1 MEVDVL
7 GTEHPPGPRFKLRLG
22 AMFPKPILNVVQ
34 VLAVVITQRVE
45 QLVSCEP
52 EVIKGCDN
60 VDLGSRCWS
69 LSDQWS
75 RFL

>member
-7 GTEHPPGPRFKLRLG
+7 GTEHPPGPRFKLLLG
-22 AMFPKPILNVVQ
+22 AMFPESILNVVQ
-34 VLAVVITQRVE
+34 VLAVAVTQRVE
-45 QLVSCEP
+45 PPVSCEP
-52 EVIKGCDN
+52 EVIRGCDG

-69 LSDQWS
+69 LSGQWS